1 VKALII
7 GVGRV
12 GSAVAGRLRDEGW
25 EVVVV
30 DESEEALARLGPNW
44 PGEFHLG
51 HGMDTSVLESA
62 GIADADACVA
72 STDGDNTNIV
82 VGQVA
87 QKRFGIECTV
97 VRILDPARAEL
108 YATLGLRTVS
118 PTSTAI
124 EVLSEAV
131 KQCVVKPARAPSAAA
146 S

>member
-12 GSAVAGRLRDEGW
+12 GSAVAGRLHDEGW

-30 DESEEALARLGPNW
+30 DESEEALGRLGPNW

-51 HGMDTSVLESA
+51 HGMDSSVLERA

-82 VGQVA
+82 VAQVA
-87 QKRFGIECTV
+87 KLRYEVPFV
-97 VRILDPARAEL
+97 AARILDPARADFYRER
-108 YATLGLRTVS
+108 GLRTIC
-118 PTSTAI
+118 PTSAAI
-124 EVLSEAV
+124 DSLSEAV
-131 KQCVVKPARAPSAAA
+131 RSCEIPQARQEA
-146 S
+146 SV